1 MEAEEEVNL
10 NQNSIKYVPFPLFP
24 CISYLFENFQE
35 EVVIEVDQ
43 AAEVMTEVKVEVKV
57 AYTSLED
64 KKEFK
69 VEVMTEVGI
78 QI

>member
-10 NQNSIKYVPFPLFP
+10 NQNSVKHVPFPP
-24 CISYLFENFQE
+24 CIFYLFENFQE

-64 KKEFK
+64 KKESK
-69 VEVMTEVGI
+69 VEVTTEVGV

>member
-10 NQNSIKYVPFPLFP
+10 NQNSVKHVPFPLFSR
-24 CISYLFENFQE
+24 IFYLFENFQE
-35 EVVIEVDQ
+35 EVGIEVDQ
-43 AAEVMTEVKVEVKV
+43 AAEVMTEVKAEDKA

-64 KKEFK
+64 KNESK
-69 VEVMTEVGI
+69 VEVTTEVGV

>member
-24 CISYLFENFQE
+24 CIFYLFENFQE

-43 AAEVMTEVKVEVKV
+43 AAEVMIEVKAEVKV

-64 KKEFK
+64 KKESK
-69 VEVMTEVGI
+69 VEVKTEVGI